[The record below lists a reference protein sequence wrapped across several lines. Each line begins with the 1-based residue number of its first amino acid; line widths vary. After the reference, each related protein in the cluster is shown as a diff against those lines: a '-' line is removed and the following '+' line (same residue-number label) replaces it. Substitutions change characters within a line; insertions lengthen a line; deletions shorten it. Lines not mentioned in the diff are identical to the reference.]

1 MQLFE
6 DIKKSTQDAVE
17 TVFGK
22 PVDIENI
29 AVQHTRKDFDGDV
42 TIVVFPLLKI
52 SKKPPEETAEM
63 LGNYLKES
71 VDTVSDFNVVKGFLN
86 LVISDSYWVNVLGKI
101 TENVSFGIE
110 TTNSGKTIMVE
121 YSQPNTNKPLHL
133 GHLRNN
139 MLGYSLANILM
150 ANGHKVIKANII
162 NDRGIH
168 ICKSMLAWLRWG
180 KGETPESTGL
190 KGDHLVGK
198 YYVEFNTHYQAEI
211 KDLVSNGA
219 TLEEAEKT
227 APLILEAQE
236 MLKKWEAGDSG
247 TVSTWKEMNSWVLK
261 GFDAS
266 YKTLGVDF
274 DEIYYESN
282 TYLLGKEHVAKGLD
296 KGYFYKKDDGSVWC
310 DLKEAKLD
318 PKLLLR
324 SDGTSVYITQDIG
337 TAVQRFEDYKLDRQI
352 YVVGNEQN
360 HHFQVLFAILK
371 KMGYAW
377 AASNYHLSYGMVELP
392 SGKMKSRE
400 GTVVDADDIM
410 DEMVSTAKKLSL
422 ELGKLDDMPEDEREE
437 LFKIIGLGALKYYL
451 LKVEPKKQMLFD
463 PEESIDFNGHTGPF
477 IQYSYTRIQSLVKKA
492 GANYNNDNGYGYDL
506 DPLEKGIIK
515 LINQYPSI
523 IKEAGD
529 SLSPALIANYV
540 YELAKEFN
548 HFYQSLPILKLDDEQ
563 IAAFRINLAET
574 TGRVIKSAM
583 NLLGI
588 DVPDQM

>member
-1 MQLFE
+1 
-6 DIKKSTQDAVE
+6 
-17 TVFGK
+17 
-22 PVDIENI
+22 
-29 AVQHTRKDFDGDV
+29 
-42 TIVVFPLLKI
+42 
-52 SKKPPEETAEM
+52 
-63 LGNYLKES
+63 
-71 VDTVSDFNVVKGFLN
+71 
-86 LVISDSYWVNVLGKI
+86 
-101 TENVSFGIE
+101 
-110 TTNSGKTIMVE
+110 
-121 YSQPNTNKPLHL
+121 
-133 GHLRNN
+133 
-139 MLGYSLANILM
+139 
-150 ANGHKVIKANII
+150 
-162 NDRGIH
+162 
-168 ICKSMLAWLRWG
+168 
-180 KGETPESTGL
+180 
-190 KGDHLVGK
+190 
-198 YYVEFNTHYQAEI
+198 
-211 KDLVSNGA
+211 
-219 TLEEAEKT
+219 
-227 APLILEAQE
+227 
-236 MLKKWEAGDSG
+236 
-247 TVSTWKEMNSWVLK
+247 
-261 GFDAS
+261 
-266 YKTLGVDF
+266 
-274 DEIYYESN
+274 
-282 TYLLGKEHVAKGLD
+282 
-296 KGYFYKKDDGSVWC
+296 
-310 DLKEAKLD
+310 
-318 PKLLLR
+318 
-324 SDGTSVYITQDIG
+324 
-337 TAVQRFEDYKLDRQI
+337 
-352 YVVGNEQN
+352 VVGNEQN

-492 GANYNNDNGYGYDL
+492 GANYNNDDDNGYSYDL

>member
-6 DIKKSTQDAVE
+6 DIKISVIEAVQNVFGE
-17 TVFGK
+17 TV
-22 PVDIENI
+22 DDANI

-42 TIVVFPLLKI
+42 TIVVFPLLRI
-52 SKKPPEETAEM
+52 SKKSPEETGEV
-63 LGNYLKES
+63 LGSFLVKN
-71 VDTVSDFNVVKGFLN
+71 VAIVSGFNVVKGFLN
-86 LVISDSYWVNVLGKI
+86 LIITDSYWVNLLREIHANG
-101 TENVSFGIE
+101 SFGIE
-110 TTNSGKTIMVE
+110 TSNSGKTIMVE

-139 MLGYSLANILM
+139 MLGYSLANILK

-168 ICKSMLAWLRWG
+168 ICKSMLAWMRWG
-180 KGETPESTGL
+180 NGETPESTGM

-198 YYVEFNTHYQAEI
+198 YYVEFNTHYKAEI
-211 KDLVSNGA
+211 KELVNSGV
-219 TLEEAEKT
+219 TEEEAEKT

-236 MLKKWEAGDSG
+236 MLKKWEAGDSDI
-247 TVSTWKEMNSWVLK
+247 VSTWKELNSWVLK
-261 GFDAS
+261 GFDES
-266 YKTLGVDF
+266 YKKLGVDF
-274 DEIYYESN
+274 DKVYYESD
-282 TYLLGKEHVAKGLD
+282 TYLLGKQHVSRGLE
-296 KGYFYKKDDGSVWC
+296 KEYFYKKDDGSVWC
-310 DLKEAKLD
+310 DLEEAKLD

-337 TAVQRFEDYKLDRQI
+337 TAVQRFKDYKLDRQI

-371 KMGYAW
+371 KMGYTW
-377 AASNYHLSYGMVELP
+377 ADSNYHLSYGMVELP

-410 DEMVSTAKKLSL
+410 DEMIATAKKLSL
-422 ELGKLDDMPEDEREE
+422 ELGKLDDIPDEEKE
-437 LFKIIGLGALKYYL
+437 KLYEIIGLGALKYYL
-451 LKVEPKKQMLFD
+451 VKVEPKKQMLFD

-477 IQYSYTRIQSLVKKA
+477 IQYAYTRIQSLLRKA
-492 GANYNNDNGYGYDL
+492 GTRHYNYDDHNYNL
-506 DPLEKGIIK
+506 DPLEKGIIR
-515 LINQYPSI
+515 LINQYPSV

-563 IAAFRINLAET
+563 IIAFRINLAET
-574 TGRVIKSAM
+574 TGRVIKSALK
-583 NLLGI
+583 LLGI
-588 DVPDQM
+588 EVPDRM